1 MPTIWLKPCLDTE
14 NMQQPG
20 EYMCPTYKT
29 SIRKGTL
36 STTGHSTNYVRAIFY
51 LLVSPHAFSE
61 FHAGSDHVLANSEE

>member
-1 MPTIWLKPCLDTE
+1 
-14 NMQQPG
+14 
-20 EYMCPTYKT
+20 MCPTYKT

>member
-14 NMQQPG
+14 NLQQLG

-36 STTGHSTNYVRAIFY
+36 STTGHSTNYVRSF
-51 LLVSPHAFSE
+51 LCLVSFSM
-61 FHAGSDHVLANSEE
+61 FDLR